1 MKYLTILFLTICF
14 FPHPLWAQA
23 GKPPA
28 TVSRSPFILGE
39 TLQIQSEQLRE
50 ARTLNIYL
58 PPGYGQDSTKKYP
71 VIYLLDGSAD
81 EDFIHIVGL
90 VQFCTFPWV
99 NLLPESIVV
108 GIANVDRRRDFTFPS
123 NNPKDRAD
131 YPTTG
136 GSEAFI
142 RFVETE
148 LQPFIDSH
156 YATDTLRMLIGQSL
170 GGLLASEMLFKKP
183 DLFSHYVIVS
193 PSLWW
198 DDESLLR
205 LEPRPG
211 AFRKTVYLTA
221 GANEEPVMVRT
232 VQELAVTLRQY
243 DPLRMRLIF
252 KIMEGHDHGSPLH
265 LAVYEAFEQM
275 FKKN

>member
-1 MKYLTILFLTICF
+1 MKYLLHLLLTICLC
-14 FPHPLWAQA
+14 PQLLWAQG

-50 ARTLNIYL
+50 TRTLNIYL

-81 EDFIHIVGL
+81 EDFIHVVGL
-90 VQFCTFPWV
+90 VQFGTFPWV

-108 GIANVDRRRDFTFPS
+108 GIANVDRRRDFTFPTR
-123 NNPKDRAD
+123 NPKDRAD
-131 YPTTG
+131 NPTAG
-136 GSEAFI
+136 GSEAFV
-142 RFVETE
+142 RFVEME
-148 LQPFIDSH
+148 LQPFIESH

-170 GGLLASEMLFKKP
+170 GGLVTTEILFKKP

-198 DDESLLR
+198 DDESLPR

-221 GANEEPVMVRT
+221 GADEEPVMVRT
-232 VQELAVTLRQY
+232 VQELAVKLRQY

-252 KIMEGHDHGSPLH
+252 KIMEGHDHATPLH
-265 LAVYEAFEQM
+265 LAVYDAFEQM